1 METLTLNIDSK
12 IYESFLKILQQFK
25 KNEIQIVLRNNSFE
39 NVRNSLIQELNS
51 IDDGN
56 AVFLT
61 LEEFEKESENA
72 ILKRKLV
79 F

>member
-12 IYESFLKILQQFK
+12 IYDSFLKVLEQFK
-25 KNEIQIVLRNNSFE
+25 KNEIQIVLKNNSFE
-39 NVRNSLIQELNS
+39 NVRKSLIQELNS
-51 IDDGN
+51 IDTGN

-72 ILKRKLV
+72 ILK
-79 F
+79 